1 MLSLAWPWLLLVWPA
16 PALAQRWLR
25 PANPPGAALRWPLFS
40 SIFTS
45 SDDDGPALNKR
56 RWLAW
61 LIWTLLL
68 VAAARPEWIDKP
80 EGTPVSGR
88 SLMMAMDVSASMR
101 SAQLGQEI
109 AMSVVRRTARAFV
122 LGRGG
127 DRVGL
132 ILFGTQP
139 YVQAPL
145 TFDLHA
151 VARMADEVVIGSA
164 GEGTALGDALALS
177 VSRLRS
183 LNDATR
189 VLVLLTDGSNTS
201 GIMRVNEAVALA
213 RAHNVR
219 VYTIGVG
226 TPNARPGEGLD
237 SQVLHAIAEAT
248 GGRYFHASDADALTR
263 VYEDLDELE
272 PLAKTTSHLRVASA
286 LYVWPLSL
294 AVLVC
299 AVGLLL
305 IVRPHHRGQHA

>member
-1 MLSLAWPWLLLVWPA
+1 MLSLAWPWLLLLWPG
-16 PALAQRWLR
+16 PALAQRWL
-25 PANPPGAALRWPLFS
+25 PQATPPGAALRWPLFTKV
-40 SIFTS
+40 FTS
-45 SDDDGPALNKR
+45 ADAGDASLNRR
-56 RWLAW
+56 RWMTW

-68 VAAARPEWIDKP
+68 IAAARPEWMDKP

-101 SAQLGQEI
+101 SAHLGQEI

-183 LNDATR
+183 LRDEAR

-201 GIMRVNEAVALA
+201 GIMRVNEAIALA

-237 SQVLHAIAEAT
+237 AQVLRAIAEAT
-248 GGRYFHASDADALTR
+248 GGRYFHASDAQALTR
-263 VYEDLDELE
+263 VYEELDELE
-272 PLAKTTSHLRVASA
+272 PLAEATSHLRVAKA

-294 AVLVC
+294 AVLIC
-299 AVGLLL
+299 AIGLMTS
-305 IVRPHHRGQHA
+305 VRLRQRVQHA